1 MPAVSVGRFHDDIV
15 GIGRRYRIKQ
25 EFRVPWADIAGKHDA
40 PAMASGNAE
49 IHGNRGRPQNAA
61 SAGEGDI
68 EPIGHRQWCVE
79 FRLAAEIIERAQN
92 VRQVVERLLASV
104 AGASVLA
111 YRAFGLFLLQVRG
124 IEQNDS
130 RQVAC

>member
-1 MPAVSVGRFHDDIV
+1 MRRRWPPATPKSTAIEAAP
-15 GIGRRYRIKQ
+15 RI
-25 EFRVPWADIAGKHDA
+25 W
-40 PAMASGNAE
+40 PALVK
-49 IHGNRGRPQNAA
+49 
-61 SAGEGDI
+61 GDI
-68 EPIGHRQWCVE
+68 KPIGHRQWCVE
-79 FRLAAEIIERAQN
+79 FCFAAEIIERAQDI
-92 VRQVVERLLASV
+92 RQVVERLLAPV